1 VKQFCGDF
9 LTLGTIWSN
18 RFGSCFCAAAPV
30 LAPAPRKAPSLRH
43 IPWFGY
49 NSTLNH
55 QNLGGIIMAEERTR
69 IHTRIIPETE
79 HKIAAAM
86 PPSNCQT
93 QNEFVKKALRFYCDY
108 TFPQSCFSVL
118 PPMLVAAIRANER
131 HPASHW
137 RSAECVDGHAVLLN
151 SIGRAC
157 DPVICSSRNM
167 ACGLRSISR
176 AGVQFSLV
184 LMDSFSHGDIA
195 LCSQPQRA
203 AKPK

>member
-1 VKQFCGDF
+1 
-9 LTLGTIWSN
+9 
-18 RFGSCFCAAAPV
+18 
-30 LAPAPRKAPSLRH
+30 
-43 IPWFGY
+43 
-49 NSTLNH
+49 
-55 QNLGGIIMAEERTR
+55 MAEERTR

-108 TFPQSCFSVL
+108 TSPQSCFSVL

-137 RSAECVDGHAVLLN
+137 R
-151 SIGRAC
+151 
-157 DPVICSSRNM
+157 
-167 ACGLRSISR
+167 RS
-176 AGVQFSLV
+176 QFSLV

>member
-1 VKQFCGDF
+1 MVPVFD
-9 LTLGTIWSN
+9 
-18 RFGSCFCAAAPV
+18 AAAPR
-30 LAPAPRKAPSLRH
+30 LGSCPEKPPSLRH

-108 TFPQSCFSVL
+108 LVPQSCFSVL

-157 DPVICSSRNM
+157 DRSSAPRGIWP
-167 ACGLRSISR
+167 ADCGLYPR
-176 AGVQFSLV
+176 AGVNSRWF
-184 LMDSFSHGDIA
+184 
-195 LCSQPQRA
+195 
-203 AKPK
+203 

>member
-1 VKQFCGDF
+1 
-9 LTLGTIWSN
+9 
-18 RFGSCFCAAAPV
+18 
-30 LAPAPRKAPSLRH
+30 
-43 IPWFGY
+43 
-49 NSTLNH
+49 
-55 QNLGGIIMAEERTR
+55 MAEERTR

-93 QNEFVKKALRFYCDY
+93 QNEFVKKALRFDCDY
-108 TFPQSCFSVL
+108 TSPQSCFSVL

-176 AGVQFSLV
+176 AGVNSRWF
-184 LMDSFSHGDIA
+184 
-195 LCSQPQRA
+195 
-203 AKPK
+203 